1 MLPVIQLGPLS
12 IQTHLLLLLV
22 AAWAGLAVA
31 AYVARQ
37 GGIDGDHI
45 YNAGLYALVASL
57 LAARLGHVVL
67 YWQAYRAQPLDII
80 GLNTRAFAPWP
91 GVLAA
96 ALTAGWYIHWRH
108 LAWHNVI
115 DAFAAGM
122 LMALAVLDLDNL
134 LTGQAIGAPSS
145 LPWAVSAYGGA
156 TRHPSQIYEL
166 LATLVTLA
174 AVLWVCRRNDRP
186 GTGAWVALLGY
197 GLSRL
202 LLEPFRADSAVLPGG
217 LRTAQVLGLA
227 AALLAL
233 WALRPRIDQAGI
245 PSGVDAAASSKQ

>member
-45 YNAGLYALVASL
+45 YNAGLYALIAGL
-57 LAARLGHVVL
+57 LAARLGHVAL

-96 ALTAGWYIHWRH
+96 ALTAGWYVHWHR
-108 LAWHNVI
+108 LAWRNVI
-115 DAFAAGM
+115 DAFAAGI
-122 LMALAVLDLDNL
+122 LTALAVLDLDNL
-134 LTGQAIGAPSS
+134 LTGQAIGTPSS
-145 LPWAVSAYGGA
+145 LPWAVSAYGA

-174 AVLWVCRRNDRP
+174 AVLWVGRRNYRP
-186 GTGAWVALLGY
+186 GTGAWIALLGF

-202 LLEPFRADSAVLPGG
+202 LLEPFRAESAALVGG

-233 WALRPRIDQAGI
+233 WALRPGAARAGRE
-245 PSGVDAAASSKQ
+245 SSVEAIAGSEQ